1 MIKVWHAPDLSF
13 TEPALYPAE
22 YALVAEVV
30 SDEPDEAFGLT
41 NHIDSDW
48 KTNRGVTPTA
58 WVPVRSTSVGDV
70 LELSDG
76 RHLLIIGI
84 GFTEITPNKHVFRKT
99 VTNF

>member
-41 NHIDSDW
+41 NH
-48 KTNRGVTPTA
+48 RGVTPTA